1 MFDKLKRAFSNAAK
15 SISQRELSEKDLDES
30 LFDLQVALLES
41 DVSQEVID
49 DLSLQIKNNLVGM
62 TIQKNE
68 TAEQIIASTLKNN
81 FLEILSKAGSVDLL
95 GLVQEKK
102 KRRVDRL

>member
-30 LFDLQVALLES
+30 LFDLNIALLES

-49 DLSLQIKNNLVGM
+49 DLSQQIKDNLIG
-62 TIQKNE
+62 IKLQKGE
-68 TAEQIIASTLKNN
+68 TTEQIIASLY
-81 FLEILSKAGSVDLL
+81 FVFSERI
-95 GLVQEKK
+95 
-102 KRRVDRL
+102 

>member
-15 SISQRELSEKDLDES
+15 SISQKELSEKDLDES
-30 LFDLQVALLES
+30 LFDLHVAFLES

-62 TIQKNE
+62 KIQKNE
-68 TAEQIIASTLKNN
+68 TAEKIIASTLKNN
-81 FLEILSKAGSVDLL
+81 FLEILSKAGSIDLL
-95 GLVQEKK
+95 GLIQEKNRK
-102 KRRVDRL
+102 KVGHL

>member
-1 MFDKLKRAFSNAAK
+1 MLLKVLAK
-15 SISQRELSEKDLDES
+15 KSFSEKDLDES
-30 LFDLQVALLES
+30 LFDLHVALLES

-62 TIQKNE
+62 KIQKNE

-95 GLVQEKK
+95 GLDSRK
-102 KRRVDRL
+102 KRKEGWTICNRFPWY